1 VALKNVIGIDHAVV
15 MVRDLDKA
23 AETWKRLGFTVS
35 PRGTHSAKMGSGNY
49 TIMLDPDYIELLGV
63 LTETDHNAP
72 ARAFL
77 AKRGEG
83 IERIA
88 FTAVDAAAGAAEIRA
103 RGLEPNGPTDFER
116 PVTLPDGSLSAARFS
131 IFQWP
136 VSEAPG
142 GVRIFAC
149 QHKTRNTVWIPE
161 LMGHANGAQR
171 LQQVLIVSPE
181 PAADAAHL
189 SRLID
194 RPVGAEPDGAVAV
207 PSGSDRA
214 DFIFLSRDQL
224 SRRYPEVSLAGL
236 PERGGAG
243 LVIATSDLAAA
254 AKAAGASAVRS
265 GGTVCVAP
273 EAANGTL
280 LVFVGT

>member
-1 VALKNVIGIDHAVV
+1 MALKNVIGIDHAVV

-49 TIMLDPDYIELLGV
+49 TIMLDPDYIELLGM
-63 LTETDHNAP
+63 LAETDHNAP

-171 LQQVLIVSPE
+171 LRQVLIVSPE

-189 SRLID
+189 SRLVD